1 MTTWNLWMFQD
12 SAETLGVRIPTKS
25 LKYQTLLGKL
35 LNRTGWPCLVW
46 KGAFAGFERPS
57 WLWLVSVCLL
67 VFYLDWHSLL
77 NPATWATRQC
87 VFVGFLSWFPL
98 LGAFMPRASEFLLSG
113 PLFVAFV
120 FRGWRCCCWTERGGR
135 VWSERGH
142 SLFNPAT
149 WATRQCVFVS
159 FLSWFLFGESG

>member
-113 PLFVAFV
+113 PLFVALV
-120 FRGWRCCCWTERGGR
+120 FRGWRCCCCAGGTFDR
-135 VWSERGH
+135 STWSDWQIGPQKIAHPCR
-142 SLFNPAT
+142 FN
-149 WATRQCVFVS
+149 
-159 FLSWFLFGESG
+159 SGFS